1 MEISLMKPTQSL
13 LGIAA
18 VLYLASC
25 GAAGAA
31 EPSEA
36 QMKDAML
43 YAMNH
48 PPGDPVG
55 AAITIKFF
63 KKEAC
68 DNPTPQGYNCT
79 FDVKVESTNLGAS
92 MYNNIPGG
100 VFYVDKSTGH
110 WNMRPPF

>member
-1 MEISLMKPTQSL
+1 
-13 LGIAA
+13 
-18 VLYLASC
+18 
-25 GAAGAA
+25 
-31 EPSEA
+31 
-36 QMKDAML
+36 MKDAML

-55 AAITIKFF
+55 APITIKFF

-100 VFYVDKSTGH
+100 VFYVDKSTGK

>member
-1 MEISLMKPTQSL
+1 MKRIKPL
-13 LGIAA
+13 WGIALGLCL
-18 VLYLASC
+18 VGC
-25 GAAGAA
+25 GASAAA
-31 EPSEA
+31 EPTEA

-48 PPGDPVG
+48 PPGEPAGDP
-55 AAITIKFF
+55 ITIKFF

-92 MYNNIPGG
+92 VYNNLPGA
-100 VFYVDKSTGH
+100 VFYVDKSTGK
-110 WNMRPPF
+110 WNMRPI

>member
-1 MEISLMKPTQSL
+1 MKSAAALLCIALGTSL
-13 LGIAA
+13 AA
-18 VLYLASC
+18 CS
-25 GAAGAA
+25 AAGAQ

-48 PPGDPVG
+48 PPGE
-55 AAITIKFF
+55 AAGEPITIKFF

-92 MYNNIPGG
+92 MYNNIPGA
-100 VFYVDKSTGH
+100 VFYVDKSTGK
-110 WNMRPPF
+110 WAMRPPF